1 MHYPIRK
8 SILIPALVAVFMFGF
23 SFALSPLYNVFC
35 KATGFNSAVKVPLET
50 PDLSREIAVQFVATN
65 NANLPWQFY
74 PMTTSLKVHPGAN
87 ARVVFFA
94 KNNTKKIMTVQAI
107 PSFTPP
113 QSAKHFHKIQCFC
126 FNQQTLNP
134 GESIEMPVVFHIDK
148 SLPQSIN
155 TITLAYTLFEVAPK
169 FLQRTAS

>member
-1 MHYPIRK
+1 MHHPIRK
-8 SILIPALVAVFMFGF
+8 SVLIPALIAVFMFGF

-35 KATGFNSAVKVPLET
+35 KATGFNSAVKIPLES
-50 PDLSREIAVQFVATN
+50 PDLNREISVQFVTTN

-74 PMTTSLKVHPGAN
+74 PFTTSLRVHPGEN

-134 GESIEMPVVFHIDK
+134 GESMEMPVVFHIDK
-148 SLPQSIN
+148 LLPQGIN
-155 TITLAYTLFEVAPK
+155 TITLAYTLFEIAPK
-169 FLQRTAS
+169 FSQRIAL